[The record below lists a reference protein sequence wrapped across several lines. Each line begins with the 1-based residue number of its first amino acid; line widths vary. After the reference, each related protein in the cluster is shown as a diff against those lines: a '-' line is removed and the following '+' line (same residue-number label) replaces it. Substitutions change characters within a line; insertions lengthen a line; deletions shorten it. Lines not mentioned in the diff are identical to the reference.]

1 MGSRS
6 WIGIGDSVIQQLR
19 IGADVTVGAGA
30 VVVRYLP
37 DGVTAVGVPARVF
50 PEPDLTLIPVSSPMT
65 LAPWPR
71 FDADQIDAAS
81 SVLSSGKVNVWTG
94 HETKAFEHE
103 FADWCGS
110 THAVAMANGSL
121 ALSAAYLAIGLGK
134 GVELITTPRT
144 FIATASSAV
153 LLGARPVFAD
163 VDPDSGSIT
172 AATIAPLITP
182 RTKAIAVVHLGGWP
196 ADMPSICDLA
206 RAHGIV
212 VIEDCAQAH
221 GARINDQSVGS
232 FGDVA
237 TWSFCQDKILSTA
250 GEGGMVTTSREDL
263 WDAMW
268 AFKDHGKTHQA
279 VFGREHPPGFRWLHE
294 RFGSNFRL
302 TELQSAIGRIQLQRL
317 PEWTAART
325 RNALL
330 LAEALGDLPAVRV
343 PLPPEGIEHA
353 WYKFY
358 AFVKPDALAD
368 GWSRDR
374 ILSEITE
381 AGYPAFSGS
390 CSEIY
395 LEQCF
400 QDAGLAPAERLPV
413 ARLLGETSLMFLV
426 HPTITPEQMASYAD
440 VVRAVVRRACR

>member
-1 MGSRS
+1 MS
-6 WIGIGDSVIQQLR
+6 
-19 IGADVTVGAGA
+19 
-30 VVVRYLP
+30 
-37 DGVTAVGVPARVF
+37 
-50 PEPDLTLIPVSSPMT
+50 
-65 LAPWPR
+65 LAPWPQ

-81 SVLSSGKVNVWTG
+81 RVLASGQVNTWTG
-94 HETKAFEHE
+94 EETKAFEQE
-103 FADWCGS
+103 FAQLCGS
-110 THAVAMANGSL
+110 RQAIAMANGSL
-121 ALSAAYLAIGLGK
+121 ALSAAYLAIGLGP
-134 GVELITTPRT
+134 GDELITTPRT

-163 VDPDSGSIT
+163 VDPDSGAIT
-172 AATIAPLITP
+172 AVTIAPLITP
-182 RTKAIAVVHLGGWP
+182 RTKAIAVVHLGGWS
-196 ADMPSICDLA
+196 ADMPAICDLA
-206 RAHGIV
+206 LAHGIA

-221 GARINDQSVGS
+221 GARIQGQSVGS

-237 TWSFCQDKILSTA
+237 AWSFCQDKILTTA
-250 GEGGMVTTSREDL
+250 GEGGMVTTSRTEL

-268 AFKDHGKTHQA
+268 AFKDHGKTHEA

-330 LAEALGDLPAVRV
+330 LADALSDLPAVRV
-343 PLPPEGIEHA
+343 PLPPEGLTHA

-358 AFVKPDALAD
+358 AFVQPEALAA

-374 ILSEITE
+374 ILSEI
-381 AGYPAFSGS
+381 AALGYPALSGS

-395 LEQCF
+395 LEKCF

-413 ARLLGETSLMFLV
+413 ARKLGETSLMFLV
-426 HPTITPEQMASYAD
+426 HPTITPEQMAGYAEAVRS
-440 VVRAVVRRACR
+440 VVQGACR

>member
-1 MGSRS
+1 MFGQALMACNTSES
-6 WIGIGDSVIQQLR
+6 TLKFHS
-19 IGADVTVGAGA
+19 APVTV
-30 VVVRYLP
+30 
-37 DGVTAVGVPARVF
+37 
-50 PEPDLTLIPVSSPMT
+50 
-65 LAPWPR
+65 APWPH
-71 FDADQIDAAS
+71 FDTEQIDAAS
-81 SVLSSGKVNVWTG
+81 RVLASGKVNTWTG
-94 HETKAFEHE
+94 QDTKTLEQEYAR
-103 FADWCGS
+103 WCGS
-110 THAVAMANGSL
+110 SHAIAMANGSL

-134 GVELITTPRT
+134 GLELITTPRS

-153 LLGARPVFAD
+153 LLGAKPVFAD
-163 VDPDSGSIT
+163 VDPDSGAIT

-196 ADMPSICDLA
+196 AAMPAICDLA
-206 RAHGIV
+206 RAHGIA

-221 GARINDQSVGS
+221 GARINGQSVGS

-237 TWSFCQDKILSTA
+237 AWSFCQDKILTTA
-250 GEGGMVTTSREDL
+250 GEGGMVTTSRDDL

-268 AFKDHGKTHQA
+268 AFKDHGKTHEA

-330 LAEALGDLPAVRV
+330 LAEALGDLSAVRV

-374 ILSEITE
+374 ILSDIT
-381 AGYPAFSGS
+381 ALGYPALSGS

-395 LEQCF
+395 LEKCF
-400 QDAGLAPAERLPV
+400 QNAGLAPVERLPV

-426 HPTITPEQMASYAD
+426 HPTITPEQIGSYAE
-440 VVRAVVRRACR
+440 VVRAVVKRACR